1 MMNSVSSNDLSIS
14 ATLLENENN
23 NHLCNNN
30 YLPLYIIFFSF
41 LVSIIIFG
49 IYYTFF
55 M

>member
-1 MMNSVSSNDLSIS
+1 MMNSVSSNDLSS

-23 NHLCNNN
+23 NELCNSN
-30 YLPLYIIFFSF
+30 YLPLYILFFSF
-41 LVSIIIFG
+41 LFSILIFF

>member
-1 MMNSVSSNDLSIS
+1 MNSTSSNDLSIS
-14 ATLLENENN
+14 TILLENENN

-41 LVSIIIFG
+41 LVSIIMFG
-49 IYYTFF
+49 IYYIFF